1 MRTAHNIVQEV
12 QGPGICEQLE
22 REQRD
27 QNKTV
32 EANQCVRGLGY
43 PESGAHENFGDKEK
57 LSFTYHLQCFFFLLF
72 PVKNCIIRCFSF
84 FLIIKKVSNLIGL
97 KNI

>member
-43 PESGAHENFGDKEK
+43 PESGAH
-57 LSFTYHLQCFFFLLF
+57 
-72 PVKNCIIRCFSF
+72 
-84 FLIIKKVSNLIGL
+84 
-97 KNI
+97 